1 MNTSSGL
8 RTEPWRFL
16 SAASCLIFLLFSQQ
30 LWPGSAFAQVSVG
43 TPLTTF
49 TNPTPAGS
57 DFFAVSV
64 GAVGNDRVLVGKR
77 YGGIGA
83 AYLFNIEGDLLT
95 TFTNPAPQNFY
106 SFGASVA
113 AMGADKVIIGAVRGG
128 LLEKGEG
135 AAYLFSANAEL
146 ITVFTNPTPLLDA
159 SFGYSVAAV
168 GEDRVLVGELQD
180 SGPDKGIGAAYLFS
194 TNGALLTTFTNP
206 NPLVSQFFGVSV
218 AALNSNL
225 VVIGS
230 PMDFTDEAIGGAA
243 YLFNTSGALLTKV
256 TNPGIDFDFF
266 GLSVAAIGNHHIPIG
281 APSDNTSRNAGG
293 AAYLF
298 GTNGILITIFTN
310 PTPANFDQFGFSV
323 AAVGSDRVL
332 IGAHGD
338 DNGMTDVGAAYLF
351 STNGTL
357 LASFTNPTP
366 AVNDQFGFS
375 VAALGNDRVL
385 IGALQNDTGATDAG
399 AAYLFSIPHPPLNIT
414 LSASTVS
421 VKWVWPE
428 TGLILQQAGL
438 LGPTADWKDAAE
450 SVSVS
455 GQTNLV
461 QQSLAGTN
469 RFYRLR
475 KP

>member
-1 MNTSSGL
+1 M
-8 RTEPWRFL
+8 
-16 SAASCLIFLLFSQQ
+16 
-30 LWPGSAFAQVSVG
+30 
-43 TPLTTF
+43 
-49 TNPTPAGS
+49 
-57 DFFAVSV
+57 
-64 GAVGNDRVLVGKR
+64 
-77 YGGIGA
+77 
-83 AYLFNIEGDLLT
+83 
-95 TFTNPAPQNFY
+95 
-106 SFGASVA
+106 
-113 AMGADKVIIGAVRGG
+113 
-128 LLEKGEG
+128 
-135 AAYLFSANAEL
+135 
-146 ITVFTNPTPLLDA
+146 
-159 SFGYSVAAV
+159 
-168 GEDRVLVGELQD
+168 
-180 SGPDKGIGAAYLFS
+180 
-194 TNGALLTTFTNP
+194 
-206 NPLVSQFFGVSV
+206 
-218 AALNSNL
+218 
-225 VVIGS
+225 
-230 PMDFTDEAIGGAA
+230 
-243 YLFNTSGALLTKV
+243 
-256 TNPGIDFDFF
+256 
-266 GLSVAAIGNHHIPIG
+266 
-281 APSDNTSRNAGG
+281 
-293 AAYLF
+293 
-298 GTNGILITIFTN
+298 
-310 PTPANFDQFGFSV
+310 
-323 AAVGSDRVL
+323 L